1 MTCLAVMVDVV
12 NRGDYP
18 GGRALD
24 AAYALHVP
32 CPIQLADS
40 GTDHCLAVDTP
51 EHGIVSGTAHLDIDC
66 AAIGRHDIA
75 GDILFCIII
84 ESRGVLNEQIAIS
97 GGDETAMFVAV
108 KAHGQ
113 FSSVGQ
119 CFSYRIGSGRY
130 GGHIYRRHGHNA

>member
-1 MTCLAVMVDVV
+1 MAGPSMRLMRCTSLA
-12 NRGDYP
+12 RFSSLI
-18 GGRALD
+18 RASTLPT
-24 AAYALHVP
+24 A
-32 CPIQLADS
+32 
-40 GTDHCLAVDTP
+40 LAVDTP
-51 EHGIVSGTAHLDIDC
+51 EHGIVSGTAHLYIDC

-75 GDILFCIII
+75 GAHPFCIII
-84 ESRGVLNEQIAIS
+84 ESRGILHEQIAIS